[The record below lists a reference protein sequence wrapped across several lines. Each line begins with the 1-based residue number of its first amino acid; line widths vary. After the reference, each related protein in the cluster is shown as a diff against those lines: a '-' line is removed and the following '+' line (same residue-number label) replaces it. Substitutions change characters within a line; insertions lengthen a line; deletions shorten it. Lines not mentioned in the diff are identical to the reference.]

1 MLRYFMLGGAQL
13 AVGAAAIFA
22 RDALAG
28 ASPIAVAAA
37 RLVIA
42 AAILLVVALFMRTRN
57 TTAINS
63 NERIVILCAGI
74 ALAIHF
80 ATWIASLN
88 YVSIA
93 VSVLLVTTTPL
104 FTATYDAIVL
114 RRPLSRLSM
123 LAFPLGMLGVWLV
136 VRGQNARPPQPGHE
150 MLGATLALIGAVA
163 IGAYFLLARTIR
175 EKLGTQR
182 LVTATYSWAAVALCI
197 AALAVHQAPPPLANT
212 QAWMGILGMAL
223 VAQLIGHTLLN
234 ASLRWFSPSIIA
246 FATLLEPLIAGAL
259 ALIICGERLGYSALG
274 GGALV
279 LIAVAIVL
287 REDWTAPN
295 PQME

>member
-1 MLRYFMLGGAQL
+1 MLGGAQL
-13 AVGAAAIFA
+13 AGGAAAIFA
-22 RDALAG
+22 RYALSG
-28 ASPIAVAAA
+28 ASPLAVAAA

-42 AAILLVVALFMRTRN
+42 AAILLIVALFTRKREAV
-57 TTAINS
+57 AIHRR
-63 NERIVILCAGI
+63 ERIIIICAGI

-114 RRPLSRLSM
+114 HRPLSRLSIA
-123 LAFPLGMLGVWLV
+123 AFPLGMLGVWLV
-136 VRGQNARPPQPGHE
+136 VRGQNAQPPQPGHE
-150 MLGATLALIGAVA
+150 MFGAILALIGAVA
-163 IGAYFLLARTIR
+163 IGAYFLLVRTIR

-197 AALAVHQAPPPLANT
+197 AAFAVHQTPPALTNT

-234 ASLRWFSPSIIA
+234 ASLRWFSLSIIA
-246 FATLLEPLIAGAL
+246 FATLLEPLIAGVL
-259 ALIICGERLGYSALG
+259 ALLIFGERLGYSALG
-274 GGALV
+274 GGVLV